1 MIKWSRGLAHEDQVS
16 SEVWKWQKEKGKK
29 TSFGGNMEVLHSFG
43 NNPRSGNA
51 VFRIGVL
58 EALRATP
65 NLETESS
72 SLETICLSM
81 VEDKSI

>member
-1 MIKWSRGLAHEDQVS
+1 
-16 SEVWKWQKEKGKK
+16 
-29 TSFGGNMEVLHSFG
+29 MEVLHSSG

-72 SLETICLSM
+72 SLEMIGLSM
-81 VEDKSI
+81 VEDKSILNGCTLPG

>member
-1 MIKWSRGLAHEDQVS
+1 
-16 SEVWKWQKEKGKK
+16 
-29 TSFGGNMEVLHSFG
+29 MEVLHSSG

-81 VEDKSI
+81 VEDKSILHRCILHGLKELKD

>member
-1 MIKWSRGLAHEDQVS
+1 
-16 SEVWKWQKEKGKK
+16 
-29 TSFGGNMEVLHSFG
+29 MEVLHSSG

-81 VEDKSI
+81 VEDKSISHRCMIAWLKELKD